1 MRSYKS
7 ASTILVALLVTLL
20 LPLVAVADV
29 NTDDLPDGASWYFHA
44 DLKEMRDSSTGEG
57 LYAWLDDEV
66 FEEIRD
72 ESGIDI
78 TKEVDR
84 VTAFATQGQGA
95 VMVVD
100 GRFSQQTR
108 DKSLVAAAAAER
120 FDTLKSGG
128 KTYYHVQGD
137 QEIDADKVHMTG
149 IDNEFYFSYAIDN
162 KLVLAAQK
170 EQMESLLGNN
180 GRIPGAGGHKG
191 ALFVLTAERSLIQ
204 AGIDTKGFYDASDDD
219 GGFESNI
226 LRNTQHVAVLVADVA
241 GKLAIEAQLV
251 AAEPEMAQ
259 SLASIVRGLIAL
271 QAFSED
277 MDPTISQF
285 LQGTRVDV
293 NDTALKISVALAPEA
308 FVALLDD

>member
-1 MRSYKS
+1 
-7 ASTILVALLVTLL
+7 
-20 LPLVAVADV
+20 
-29 NTDDLPDGASWYFHA
+29 
-44 DLKEMRDSSTGEG
+44 
-57 LYAWLDDEV
+57 
-66 FEEIRD
+66 
-72 ESGIDI
+72 
-78 TKEVDR
+78 
-84 VTAFATQGQGA
+84 
-95 VMVVD
+95 
-100 GRFSQQTR
+100 
-108 DKSLVAAAAAER
+108 
-120 FDTLKSGG
+120 
-128 KTYYHVQGD
+128 
-137 QEIDADKVHMTG
+137 MTG